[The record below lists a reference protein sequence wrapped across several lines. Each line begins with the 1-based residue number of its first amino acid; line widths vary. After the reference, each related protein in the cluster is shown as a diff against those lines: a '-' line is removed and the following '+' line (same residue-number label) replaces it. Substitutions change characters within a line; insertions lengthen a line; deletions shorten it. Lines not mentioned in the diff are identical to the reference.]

1 MSSNMQG
8 QIASLD
14 SWKARKHLMAKE
26 VSLKEYYN
34 LLDFTQLINES
45 KQLRKKLAAGEF
57 IQDMPLH
64 TKLIFDE
71 IQNRMVGSQQKEEV
85 KSFINHK

>member
-1 MSSNMQG
+1 MNSNMQG
-8 QIASLD
+8 QVTQLD
-14 SWKARKHLMAKE
+14 SWKERKHLMAKE
-26 VSLKEYYN
+26 VGLKEYYN